1 MEDQYEEFDLRP
13 FVELLLQHWK
23 FIVGTAVI
31 FAIATLIISQFMQ
44 PEYQATA
51 LLVETAPQD
60 DMQFDPRIVS
70 ADSESGD
77 RTHAYISIA
86 TSDDALQQLLDTVD
100 PPLEDAATLNYIRT
114 IVHAE
119 SNKDSQI
126 VELSVTYNDSKRA
139 AEVVNIWAEQFVV
152 DVNAIYSQQ
161 GDEQLTFFEEQLAQ
175 VRISQKGAEQELINF
190 QSRNVASTI
199 SNELNALNTAQSRYL
214 AEENSLILLMGNIT
228 NFRNQLSEQSE
239 PLSVADQ
246 LTALSLQ
253 TQLFNTESGFP
264 MQLQMDAESL
274 LGETDRN
281 TQINRL
287 DALLTTI
294 DYQQGQITDALVA
307 LAPQILKLQEEKQ
320 ILATER
326 DGLNQEKSILDETV
340 ITLAR
345 KIEEERITSQNT
357 SSGVRLVSKAAVP
370 EKTENSSSLVSAF
383 LAAIIGVMLATG
395 FIIARDW
402 WQD

>member
-86 TSDDALQQLLDTVD
+86 TSDDALQQLLDNVD
-100 PPLEDAATLNYIRT
+100 PPLEDAATLNDIRK

>member
-31 FAIATLIISQFMQ
+31 FAITTLIISQFMQ

-60 DMQFDPRIVS
+60 DIQFDPRIVS
-70 ADSESGD
+70 ANSESGD

-86 TSDDALQQLLDTVD
+86 TSDDALQRLLDNIE
-100 PPLEDAATLNYIRT
+100 PPLDDAATLNDIRK

-126 VELSVTYNDSKRA
+126 VELSVTYTDSKRA

-152 DVNAIYSQQ
+152 NVNEIYSQQ
-161 GDEQLTFFEEQLAQ
+161 GDEQLIFFENQLAQ
-175 VRISQKGAEQELINF
+175 IRISQEDAEDQLIGF

-199 SNELNALNTAQSRYL
+199 NNELSALNTAQSRYL
-214 AEENSLILLMGNIT
+214 EEANNLVLLMENIT

-239 PLSVADQ
+239 PLSMADQ

-253 TQLFNTESGFP
+253 TQLFDAQAGFP
-264 MQLQMDAESL
+264 IQLQMDAEIF

-281 TQINRL
+281 AQIKRL
-287 DALLTTI
+287 DALLATI
-294 DYQQGQITDALVA
+294 EYQQGQIAEALTA
-307 LAPQILKLQEEKQ
+307 LAPQILKLQEARQ

-357 SSGVRLVSKAAVP
+357 SSGVRLVSKAAIP
-370 EKTENSSSLVSAF
+370 EKTENSSSLISAF
-383 LAAIIGVMLATG
+383 LAAFIGVMLAVG
-395 FIIARDW
+395 FIFARDW

>member
-31 FAIATLIISQFMQ
+31 FAITTLIISQFMQ

-60 DMQFDPRIVS
+60 DIQFDPRIVS

-86 TSDDALQQLLDTVD
+86 TSDDALQRLLDNIE
-100 PPLEDAATLNYIRT
+100 PPLEDAATIEDIRK

-152 DVNAIYSQQ
+152 NVNEIYSQQ
-161 GDEQLTFFEEQLAQ
+161 GDEQLTFFENQLAQ
-175 VRISQKGAEQELINF
+175 IRISQEDAEEQLISF
-190 QSRNVASTI
+190 QSRNVASTL
-199 SNELNALNTAQSRYL
+199 SNELSALNTAQSRYL
-214 AEENSLILLMGNIT
+214 AEANNLVLLMENIT

-239 PLSVADQ
+239 PLSMADQ

-253 TQLFNTESGFP
+253 TQLFDAQAGFP
-264 MQLQMDAESL
+264 IQLQMDAEIF

-281 TQINRL
+281 AQIKRL
-287 DALLTTI
+287 DALLATI
-294 DYQQGQITDALVA
+294 EYQQGQIAEALTA
-307 LAPQILKLQEEKQ
+307 LTPQILKLQEEKQ

-357 SSGVRLVSKAAVP
+357 SSGVRLVSKAAIP

-383 LAAIIGVMLATG
+383 LAAVIGVMFAVG
-395 FIIARDW
+395 FIFARDW